1 MKNIEISSV
10 AEFHETVAAQRTIA
24 PIFRGEGKATY
35 SLLPRIGR
43 CYRYHTQCLSGCKG
57 RPFSIADELSAF
69 KDFQMRAI
77 PYLQQRIE
85 NDWEWL
91 ALAQN
96 HGLPTRLL
104 DWTENPL
111 VAAFFACYEKYGGD
125 SVIYVLD
132 RRKFEVPL
140 KSDSPFKIEKT
151 LIVQASHNSPR
162 VTAQSGLF
170 TVHPKPHEEFCSPY
184 LQRWIVKQSCLLEI
198 ALMLEEYGIHHAS
211 LFPGLDGIAQYL
223 QHRWLLYSSHT
234 L

>member
-1 MKNIEISSV
+1 MKDIEISSV
-10 AEFHETVAAQRTIA
+10 AKFHEMVAQSTIA

-43 CYRYHTQCLSGCKG
+43 CYKYHTQLSTCKG
-57 RPFSIADELSAF
+57 RPFSIKDELAAF
-69 KDFQMRAI
+69 KDFQMRAT
-77 PYLQQRIE
+77 PYLQQPIE

-91 ALAQN
+91 ALAQH

-132 RRKFEVPL
+132 CRKFNIPL
-140 KSDSPFKIEKT
+140 KSDSPFGIKET

-162 VTAQSGLF
+162 VTTQSGLF
-170 TVHPKPHEEFCSPY
+170 TVHPKPQEEFCNPH
-184 LQRWIVKQSCLLEI
+184 LQRFIVKQSCFVEMTI
-198 ALMLEEYGIHHAS
+198 MLAKYGIHHAS

-223 QHRWLLYSSHT
+223 KYRWLLFS
-234 L
+234 